1 MIPRVSKF
9 ELVKCELLCSQDAVQ
24 ELLTSAI
31 ALPGWTHR
39 FETAR
44 VRDEEGR
51 LSFQLGLTDGFT
63 AVAMQG
69 IFKRSIDGS
78 CTVLAI
84 VMSGPRIY
92 YPWYSVLVGFL
103 KLTNG
108 TLVANIKESNG
119 EFFVLKVEAGKIL
132 YLYE

>member
-39 FETAR
+39 FEMAR

-51 LSFQLGLTDGFT
+51 LSF
-63 AVAMQG
+63 
-69 IFKRSIDGS
+69 
-78 CTVLAI
+78 
-84 VMSGPRIY
+84 
-92 YPWYSVLVGFL
+92 
-103 KLTNG
+103 
-108 TLVANIKESNG
+108 
-119 EFFVLKVEAGKIL
+119 
-132 YLYE
+132 